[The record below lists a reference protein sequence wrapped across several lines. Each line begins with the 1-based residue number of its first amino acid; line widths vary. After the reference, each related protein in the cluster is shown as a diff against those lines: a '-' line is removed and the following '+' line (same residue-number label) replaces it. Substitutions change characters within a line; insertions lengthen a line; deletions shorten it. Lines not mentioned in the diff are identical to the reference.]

1 MTTSIGIS
9 LATTLLTRRSDTH
22 QSDLTNYMPQSGA
35 AYQNGLHSAQQ
46 ALNNTFGQ
54 ATSFFA
60 AQSLLYQQ
68 LERQALN
75 WAFVDVFRWLSLLCL
90 LCVVLVWFLKKVKPG
105 KAPEGVH

>member
-1 MTTSIGIS
+1 
-9 LATTLLTRRSDTH
+9 
-22 QSDLTNYMPQSGA
+22 
-35 AYQNGLHSAQQ
+35 
-46 ALNNTFGQ
+46 
-54 ATSFFA
+54 
-60 AQSLLYQQ
+60 LLYQQ

>member
-1 MTTSIGIS
+1 MYKRQSI
-9 LATTLLTRRSDTH
+9 ATTLLTRRSDTH

-35 AYQNGLHSAQQ
+35 AYQNSLHGAQQ
-46 ALNNTFGQ
+46 ALNNTYGH
-54 ATSFFA
+54 ANSLHA
-60 AQSLLYQQ
+60 AQSTLYQQ
-68 LERQALN
+68 LQRQALS